1 MARAHYALASEWHP
15 CHLSSAWD
23 VIWWPNLHFHRVA
36 GRGIVF
42 SSSRWGVW
50 RWMMNNIL
58 PVVVFF
64 LILFSLLL
72 RKVHDCPFCFCYFNF
87 SPHFF
92 YFNSYHFYKNLCL
105 FSI

>member
-50 RWMMNNIL
+50 WWMMNNIL

-64 LILFSLLL
+64 FSFFSLSYYEKCMIVLFVFAISISVL
-72 RKVHDCPFCFCYFNF
+72 I
-87 SPHFF
+87 FF
-92 YFNSYHFYKNLCL
+92 
-105 FSI
+105 